1 MSENL
6 DLVRSILVAW
16 EQGDFS
22 RAEWAHP
29 EIEYAMVGALEPG
42 AVRGMPGMAQTWGR
56 WLSAW
61 ESLHVEA
68 ENYREVDAERV
79 LVLLTTIGR
88 GKTSGVDLEQTHV
101 KGAVV
106 FHVREGQV
114 TKLAQYWDRDRA
126 FADLG
131 LAE

>member
-6 DLVRSILVAW
+6 DLVRSILKVW

-29 EIEYAMVGALEPG
+29 DIEYAMVGALEPG
-42 AVRGMPGMAQTWGR
+42 TVRGMPGMAQTWGR

-61 ESLHVEA
+61 ENLRVEA

-88 GKTSGVDLEQTHV
+88 GRTSGVDLEQTSV
-101 KGAVV
+101 KAAVV
-106 FHVREGQV
+106 FHIRDGKV

-126 FADLG
+126 LADLG
-131 LAE
+131 QAR